1 MTLRVPLLLMLL
13 AVTAIPGEVRPFHS
27 DVIDFDLRVP
37 DIVANVAGYIPVGL
51 VFAGTGSVQALIVA
65 ALVST
70 LAEAMQLFAINRH
83 PSPIDVVSNVT
94 GAAIGLFLVK
104 RWRVR
109 RPALKLDRRRGSIAL
124 ALAAVIFGFGIWN
137 TSLERTN
144 SRGLLSMGTLEAHWQ
159 FDETNGAAVSDSSG
173 NGLHGILKEGAA
185 LVSGWKGNA
194 VKLDGH
200 DYVDFGNP
208 LPLRLTGSMT
218 ATAWINSESFPGD
231 DAVIVAN
238 RDGRPYGAQGPGTN
252 TGFQLDTSLDM
263 GFRAA
268 GFGLVDTSGIRVFR
282 AGATRLSLRTWYHV
296 AGVYDASTR
305 SIDLYLNG
313 QLDNGL
319 MRGQVPS
326 CQASPNRNVSIGR
339 LPDSPGYEF
348 AGLIDEVRI
357 YSRALTAEEIRSDMN
372 GMLPNSGL
380 ERTNRRSESLQT
392 VDDSCRRTARLGRL
406 AMPVFTAGFGL
417 LVGAAFAGFCQLQR
431 YLLQRIACLV
441 VSLVGGLL
449 FLFSSASTLPTNFF
463 WMIPLLSLAGGASAA
478 ISLIVP
484 KTPRDSA
491 KSETGH

>member
-1 MTLRVPLLLMLL
+1 MSLRMTLRAPLLLMLL
-13 AVTAIPGEVRPFHS
+13 AVTAIPGEVRPFDS
-27 DVIDFDLRVP
+27 AVINLDLNVS

-70 LAEAMQLFAINRH
+70 LAETVQLFTINRH
-83 PSPIDVVSNVT
+83 PSSIDVVSNVT

-104 RWRVR
+104 RWRVP
-109 RPALKLDRRRGSIAL
+109 PALKLDRRRGSIAL
-124 ALAAVIFGFGIWN
+124 ALAAVIFGLGIWN

-159 FDETNGAAVSDSSG
+159 FDETNGVVVSDSSG

-194 VKLDGH
+194 VKLNGY

-238 RDGRPYGAQGPGTN
+238 RDGRPSGAQGPGTN

-305 SIDLYLNG
+305 SIDVYLNG

-319 MRGQVPS
+319 MRGQVPG

-417 LVGAAFAGFCQLQR
+417 LVGAAFAGFWQPQR
-431 YLLQRIACLV
+431 YVLQRIACLV
-441 VSLVGGLL
+441 VSLVAGLL
-449 FLFSSASTLPTNFF
+449 FLFSSASTLPMDFF
-463 WMIPLLSLAGGASAA
+463 WMIPLLSLAGGASVA
-478 ISLIVP
+478 ISLINP
-484 KTPRDSA
+484 KTPPGSRLN
-491 KSETGH
+491 